1 MKLAM
6 WLGLVIGVALTVAL
20 ISWRGAHTIADLL
33 ASTHGSLFLVAV
45 FAVPMLVLAT
55 FSWRLLFPP
64 GGAPRFHF
72 ALAALWI
79 GYSINILL
87 PVAGVGGDVVR
98 ARLLALWSG
107 NTRDAVASVVV
118 DKTVQVVTVPLL
130 GVIGLAALL
139 RVVPDTRSLEA
150 GVAGVVLIAL
160 VLAAAVFVQ
169 RAGAFAYLAARAPL
183 APRWNRDGLVE
194 RASDLDAD
202 LRAIYGRPGTV
213 VASCV
218 LRLLARLSLSG
229 EVWLA
234 ARLLGHPIS
243 LEDAVLLKCVG
254 IVASAVAFP
263 VPAGVGIQE
272 GSFVAAGALI
282 GLSPDVALA
291 TSLATRIRELVTT
304 VPGVLTWEYIVGRG
318 LWRRQVRGGER

>member
-1 MKLAM
+1 MKVAVWIGLA
-6 WLGLVIGVALTVAL
+6 IGVALTVAL
-20 ISWRGAHTIADLL
+20 VVWRGARTIAGLL
-33 ASTHGSLFLVAV
+33 ASTHWSLLLVAV
-45 FAVPMLVLAT
+45 FAVPMIVLTT

-64 GGAPRFHF
+64 GRAPRFRF
-72 ALAALWI
+72 ALAAVWI
-79 GYSINILL
+79 GSSINILL

-130 GVIGLAALL
+130 GMIGIAALL
-139 RVVPDTRSLEA
+139 RIVPDAPLGA
-150 GVAGVVLIAL
+150 GLAGVVLIAL
-160 VLAAAVFVQ
+160 VLVAAVSVQ
-169 RAGAFAYLAARAPL
+169 RAGAFSYLAARTPL
-183 APRWNRDGLVE
+183 SRRWSRDGLVE
-194 RASDLDAD
+194 RANDLDSD
-202 LRAIYGRPGTV
+202 LRAIYARPGTV
-213 VASCV
+213 VASCL

-243 LEDAVLLKCVG
+243 LLDAVLLKSVG

-263 VPAGVGIQE
+263 VPAGMGIQE
-272 GSFVAAGALI
+272 GSYVAIGALI

-291 TSLATRIRELVTT
+291 TSLATRVRVLVTT
-304 VPGVLTWEYIVGRG
+304 VPGVLAWEYMEGRG
-318 LWRRQVRGGER
+318 LLRRRVKGEGR